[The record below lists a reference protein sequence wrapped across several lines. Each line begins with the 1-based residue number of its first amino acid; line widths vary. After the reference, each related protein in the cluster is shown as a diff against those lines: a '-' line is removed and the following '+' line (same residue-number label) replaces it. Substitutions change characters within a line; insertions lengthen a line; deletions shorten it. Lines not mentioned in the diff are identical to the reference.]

1 MHAQQDFDTIYSEF
15 FFSLHFS
22 CVRKNLC
29 YKGSLYRELLQMNPL
44 SRAEQSASGLPIN
57 NALRQPQIQNK
68 KLENGKVK
76 TSQVKVH
83 MDTVSSKGIKL

>member
-1 MHAQQDFDTIYSEF
+1 
-15 FFSLHFS
+15 
-22 CVRKNLC
+22 
-29 YKGSLYRELLQMNPL
+29 MNPL

>member
-1 MHAQQDFDTIYSEF
+1 
-15 FFSLHFS
+15 
-22 CVRKNLC
+22 
-29 YKGSLYRELLQMNPL
+29 MNPL

-76 TSQVKVH
+76 TSQVKSI
-83 MDTVSSKGIKL
+83 DTVSSKGIKL